1 MNNKKNYMG
10 FSNNVNYGDNI
21 ALNMIAKL
29 NNAINNIHTIPT
41 KDTTKQILS
50 HESLQ
55 VVYNEIFTNKKEY
68 PHYNNINEFIANEY
82 EKVAVGVVKSMRNVV
97 YITKT
102 GETVCPNYDSLK
114 DIFTDCFLDDL
125 KQETA
130 LFLLEN
136 VDKITIDNAGV
147 VNLEGIILG
156 LFKHI
161 RTYLYN
167 NKQRIDNKCISI
179 VGYDEENDNDI
190 SIAINSRSFIEYQ
203 INALNNADISTI
215 NNILDIVENVKKA
228 ILLEYH
234 KCWKTMFKILDMLLM
249 GIKKKDI
256 CSKLEISD
264 TTLTKHCNNI
274 KMVYYNLYHKPTPRK
289 EHIKD
294 TIKEKHCKILIDT
307 NDINIPMYINADNMR
322 KDLSTLD
329 SIVCIENINRRQ
341 HDEKA
346 RFYSSI
352 WYNIEL
358 KYHTK
363 YNDFCKC
370 PSWYRLKIKD
380 IYKDNEKRYKT
391 TFKNAISDKSYYLEI
406 SF

>member
-1 MNNKKNYMG
+1 MNKKINYVG
-10 FSNNVNYGDNI
+10 FGNNMNYGDDI
-21 ALNMIAKL
+21 ALNMISKL

-50 HESLQ
+50 HDSLQ
-55 VVYNEIFTNKKEY
+55 VVYNEIWKDKKEY
-68 PHYNNINEFIANEY
+68 PHYINKKTFIVNEY
-82 EKVAVGVVKSMRNVV
+82 EKIAVGVVKSMRNVV

-102 GETVCPNYDSLK
+102 GKTVCPNYDSLK
-114 DIFTDCFLDDL
+114 DIFTDSFLDDL

-136 VDKITIDNAGV
+136 IDKIIIDKNGV
-147 VNLEGIILG
+147 VNLEGVILD

-167 NKQRIDNKCISI
+167 NKQRINNKCISI
-179 VGYDEENDNDI
+179 VGYNEENGNDI
-190 SIAINSRSFIEYQ
+190 SIAINSRSFVEYS
-203 INALNNADISTI
+203 IKELNNADISTI

-234 KCWKTMFKILDMLLM
+234 KCWETMHKILDMLLM

-294 TIKEKHCKILIDT
+294 TIKEKHYKILIDT
-307 NDINIPMYINADNMR
+307 NNININMYINADNMR
-322 KDLSTLD
+322 KDLLKLD
-329 SIVCIENINRRQ
+329 SIVCMENINNRR
-341 HDEKA
+341 HNEKA
-346 RFYSSI
+346 RFYNSI

-380 IYKDNEKRYKT
+380 IYKESEKRYKS
-391 TFKNAISDKSYYLEI
+391 TFKSAISDKSYYLET

>member
-10 FSNNVNYGDNI
+10 FGNNVNYGDDI

-29 NNAINNIHTIPT
+29 NSAINNIHTIPT

-50 HESLQ
+50 HNSLQ
-55 VVYNEIFTNKKEY
+55 VVYNEMWKDKKEY
-68 PHYNNINEFIANEY
+68 PHYINKKTFITNEY
-82 EKVAVGVVKSMRNVV
+82 EKIAVGVVKSMRNVV

-102 GETVCPNYDSLK
+102 GKTVCPNYDSLK
-114 DIFTDCFLDDL
+114 DIFTDSFLDDL

-130 LFLLEN
+130 LFLIEN
-136 VDKITIDNAGV
+136 IDKIKIDNAGV
-147 VNLEGIILG
+147 VNLEGIILD

-179 VGYDEENDNDI
+179 IGYNEENGNDI
-190 SIAINSRSFIEYQ
+190 SIAINSRSFVEYQ
-203 INALNNADISTI
+203 IKALNNADISTI
-215 NNILDIVENVKKA
+215 NNILDIVDNVKKA
-228 ILLEYH
+228 ILFEYH
-234 KCWKTMFKILDMLLM
+234 KCWKTMHKILDMLLM

-256 CSKLEISD
+256 CNKLEISD

-274 KMVYYNLYHKPTPRK
+274 KMVYYNLYHKPNPHK

-294 TIKEKHCKILIDT
+294 TIKEKHNKVLIDT
-307 NDINIPMYINADNMR
+307 NNINIPMYINADNMR
-322 KDLSTLD
+322 NDLLLLD
-329 SIVCIENINRRQ
+329 SIVCIENINGRQ
-341 HDEKA
+341 HNEKE
-346 RFYSSI
+346 RFYNSI

-370 PSWYRLKIKD
+370 PSWYRLKTKD

-391 TFKNAISDKSYYLEI
+391 TFNSMINDKTYYLEI